1 MIKDFFT
8 KRFNNANKELRLTR
22 YFASN
27 KFMVILFILMFIFA
41 TLITNIG
48 VNIIDIMIK
57 GLFYNDRPNIS
68 KWILLKL
75 NARFYY
81 VYIVIYIIFL
91 FAYIKLVLNIKASY
105 KDIKSGQKGTSRF
118 ATMDEIKKQYIRIPE
133 KDIGFD
139 GYGGIPIARDGEF
152 IFIDDSNTNSLLL
165 GITRSGK
172 GEIFVLPM
180 LDIYSRS
187 KLKPSII
194 ISDTKGELTRLA
206 YRMLVERGYDVKV
219 INLLDLN
226 NTNCYNPLQLIID
239 AYKND
244 ELGEAQL
251 LCKSFTFSL
260 YHNPKSKEPMW
271 ENSAMSLVNGL
282 ILALCEKCL
291 TKNKDLVG
299 LSEDELN
306 KIKAEEQKVTL
317 YTVATLLSDLG
328 SENTPAGN
336 ALDLYFSALP
346 KESIAKKQYATS
358 KFSEGKTRAS
368 IFTVAMDKLQ
378 VFTLEKV
385 AKFTAQN
392 DINLYD
398 VGFGEKPVAVLLIAP
413 DYDKSLHSLNTIFVS
428 QLYYV
433 LSKEASFTVSGKCD
447 RKVKI
452 LMDEFGNSPS
462 IDNIDTITTEC
473 LGRDIE
479 FFFIIQAYSQIEEI
493 YGKGVAKTLEGNCG
507 NHIYLLSSDDETAE
521 KFSKM
526 IGETTITVNSRSGS
540 LFTLEKN
547 QTESLDRRRLLDS
560 SELRRLKEGE
570 LVIVR
575 TMKRKDLDKNK
586 IEQYPIFVHGEN
598 SMKYRY
604 EYLKG
609 LFEENITILDLD
621 INDSHTKI
629 KLEDLSINLDDEIAE
644 IMHTNYL
651 KKIEEQI
658 KYDEIALEFQK
669 KYKNNEN
676 KSNSNNNN
684 NDRNLSNSISED
696 LIRKIK
702 SNKLIL
708 GGVNNEVIEKLS
720 DITNIQELNTWCKEY
735 LEGKNY
741 LIKEYKKI
749 LRKEGYDDRSTSN

>member
-1 MIKDFFT
+1 MIKDFIV
-8 KRFNNANKELRLTR
+8 KRFNNANKELRLTQ
-22 YFASN
+22 YFAST
-27 KFMVILFILMFIFA
+27 KFMVLLFILMFIFA

-48 VNIIDIMIK
+48 VNIIDIMIM
-57 GLFYNDRPNIS
+57 GLFQGVSPNIS
-68 KWILLKL
+68 ILILLKP
-75 NARFYY
+75 NIKYY
-81 VYIVIYIIFL
+81 YIYIVVYLIFL
-91 FAYIKLVLNIKASY
+91 FAYIRLVFNIRASY
-105 KDIKSGQKGTSRF
+105 KDIKDGQKGTSRF
-118 ATMDEIKKQYIRIPE
+118 ATIDEIKKQYIKIPE
-133 KDIGFD
+133 KDIEFD
-139 GYGGIPIARDGEF
+139 GYGGIPIARDGKF

-180 LDIYSRS
+180 IDIYSRS
-187 KLKPSII
+187 RLKPSII
-194 ISDTKGELTRLA
+194 ISDTKGELTRLS
-206 YRMLVERGYDVKV
+206 YKMLVERGYDVKV

-299 LSEDELN
+299 LSEEELM

-385 AKFTAQN
+385 AKFTSQN
-392 DINLYD
+392 DISLYD

-433 LSKEASFTVSGKCD
+433 LSKEASYTVSGKCD

-452 LMDEFGNSPS
+452 LMDEFGNSPA
-462 IDNIDTITTEC
+462 IDNIATITTEC

-507 NHIYLLSSDDETAE
+507 NHIYLMSSDDETAE

-560 SELRRLKEGE
+560 SELRRLKPGE
-570 LVIVR
+570 VVIVR
-575 TMKRKDLDKNK
+575 TMKRTDLNRNK

-604 EYLKG
+604 EYLKD
-609 LFEENITILDLD
+609 LFEENITILDLN
-621 INDSHTKI
+621 INNKHTEI
-629 KLEDLSINLDDEIAE
+629 NLEDLSINLDDEIAE
-644 IMHTNYL
+644 IMHKNYL
-651 KKIEEQI
+651 KQIEEQI
-658 KYDEIALEFQK
+658 KYNAIAQEFQQQYMAK
-669 KYKNNEN
+669 KKREKEFKSSNNSECEPIGEELKRKLRSSYIIRGAIN
-676 KSNSNNNN
+676 KSGLEG
-684 NDRNLSNSISED
+684 LSSITS
-696 LIRKIK
+696 
-702 SNKLIL
+702 
-708 GGVNNEVIEKLS
+708 IE
-720 DITNIQELNTWCKEY
+720 ELNKWFDKY
-735 LEGKNY
+735 SDNKSY
-741 LIKEYKKI
+741 LIDEYKKI
-749 LRKEGYDDRSTSN
+749 LRKEGYDE